1 MTRCSSGKSSASKS
15 PFPLNQRSSM
25 SQPLGQLWQPS
36 DLRDLRPQLELL
48 LPFCDTTQLSG
59 AGLSLADVERLLSPG
74 SHWSDTVLQQVLA
87 ATELPVPYGLA

>member
-1 MTRCSSGKSSASKS
+1 
-15 PFPLNQRSSM
+15 M

-48 LPFCDTTQLSG
+48 LPFWDTTQLSG
-59 AGLSLADVERLLSPG
+59 AGLSLADVERFLSPG